1 MIHRCCW
8 LAAVLLGL
16 ASGCAGSPQTAAPAT
31 NEPASAS
38 SAAPAPASEP
48 AGEPHA
54 QAHEHEPEH
63 HSSAAHDPPDKF
75 DDAAKW
81 SKVFDDPK
89 RDAWQKP
96 DEVVR
101 ALGLQPDDVVADLGA
116 GTGYF
121 SLRLARA
128 VPKGRV
134 LAIDVSQGMLDH
146 IEQRAKQAAVTN
158 IETILADKHDPKLP
172 QGVDVLLIVDTYHHL
187 TDRVAYMKQLTDEL
201 GPKGR
206 VVVVDFKMGKLPVGP
221 PEGHKI
227 PPAAVEK
234 EMTRAGYRLCR
245 SWDGLPYHYV
255 LFFAQSC

>member
-1 MIHRCCW
+1 PDPKARTARPGATSWTHAQVGSRGRGVGRDTRGPMIHRCCW

-31 NEPASAS
+31 NEPASAT

-101 ALGLQPDDVVADLGA
+101 ELGLQPDDVVADLGA

-134 LAIDVSQGMLDH
+134 LA
-146 IEQRAKQAAVTN
+146 
-158 IETILADKHDPKLP
+158 
-172 QGVDVLLIVDTYHHL
+172 
-187 TDRVAYMKQLTDEL
+187 
-201 GPKGR
+201 
-206 VVVVDFKMGKLPVGP
+206 
-221 PEGHKI
+221 
-227 PPAAVEK
+227 
-234 EMTRAGYRLCR
+234 
-245 SWDGLPYHYV
+245 
-255 LFFAQSC
+255 